1 MISLNKVTS
10 ATINKGED
18 PSGLGRWT
26 FMTLFGKKNSRT
38 TIFNMYRQFDSP
50 IYSVG
55 EATVIKQQWLLL
67 QEQRKDIHPHNAAI
81 IDIIEAIK
89 KKQKEGHEVLIALD
103 GNEKFIQYKGGI
115 ARLCHECKLHDPFTH
130 LHGKE
135 CKTNSQI

>member
-38 TIFNMYRQFDSP
+38 TIFNIYRQFDSP

-67 QEQRKDIHPHNAAI
+67 QEQRKDIHPHKAAI

-103 GNEKFIQYKGGI
+103 GNENSYNTKG
-115 ARLCHECKLHDPFTH
+115 E
-130 LHGKE
+130 
-135 CKTNSQI
+135 